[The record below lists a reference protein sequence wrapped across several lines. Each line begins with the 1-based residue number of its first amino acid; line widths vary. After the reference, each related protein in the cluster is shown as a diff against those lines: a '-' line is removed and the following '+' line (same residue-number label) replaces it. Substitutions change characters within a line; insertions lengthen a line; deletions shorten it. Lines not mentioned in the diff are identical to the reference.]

1 MIPRSVVVL
10 APLARHADAA
20 LLLLR
25 LVAGGFL
32 VWGVADNIASAE
44 RMDEFARF
52 LAKYRFPYPGFMAR
66 LSVWAQ
72 FAVGVAF
79 LLGLLTRWAG
89 LVCAV
94 NFVVAIAMVDRF
106 AGIRGAFPSASLVAI
121 GLLLASL
128 GAGRYSLDARVSPA
142 PRDRA

>member
-1 MIPRSVVVL
+1 MIPRSVVAL
-10 APLARHADAA
+10 SPLARHADAA

-25 LVAGGFL
+25 VVVGAFL

-44 RMDEFARF
+44 RMHEFERF
-52 LAKYRFPYPGFMAR
+52 LARYRFAYPDFMAR

-72 FAVGVAF
+72 LFVGVAF
-79 LLGLLTRWAG
+79 VLGLLTRWAG
-89 LVCAV
+89 LVCAI

-121 GLLLASL
+121 GLLLATL
-128 GAGRYSLDARVSPA
+128 GPGRYGLDARASRPA
-142 PRDRA
+142 RDVA